1 MASKCNAL
9 CVAESMIL
17 KFRQKKC
24 PLRNGRGLLIQLL
37 FLDSQ
42 RAAILPIRSRIFRDF
57 FPQPHHS
64 ARKDQNSALG
74 GHPGAFFYTLGGK
87 CGTSARFYYRIS
99 SIDEQA
105 TLIELSLMV

>member
-42 RAAILPIRSRIFRDF
+42 KAVFLQFGRESFGIFFRHRTIA
-57 FPQPHHS
+57 PEKMKTAPWV
-64 ARKDQNSALG
+64 G
-74 GHPGAFFYTLGGK
+74 TLGH
-87 CGTSARFYYRIS
+87 FFI
-99 SIDEQA
+99 
-105 TLIELSLMV
+105 L